1 MLVLVSADVEAR
13 SILWQPQGNSWEHVG
28 GSDADVMPIALNN
41 EGVVLG
47 FARSNSMA
55 VTCRPGGAW
64 ELLGTGEN
72 WGPVDINDAGDVI
85 GNVMH
90 ENLFRPSL
98 RLATGQVIMLPY
110 ITGHSTSLNAINSAG
125 QIVGTAQ
132 ADHGGHAVIWR
143 RD

>member
-1 MLVLVSADVEAR
+1 MLCRIDLKY
-13 SILWQPQGNSWEHVG
+13 
-28 GSDADVMPIALNN
+28 

-47 FARSNSMA
+47 FTRIYSMA

-64 ELLGTGEN
+64 ELLGTGAD
-72 WGPVDINDAGDVI
+72 WGPSRYQRCRRCHRVLYAWQNS
-85 GNVMH
+85 
-90 ENLFRPSL
+90 FRPSL
-98 RLATGQVIMLPY
+98 RLATGLVIMLPY